1 MIMTM
6 FQFYHLLKDE
16 DNSRSP
22 CLPAKQLQH
31 AGSLDTSTDSDCS
44 PVIYLFYTNQ
54 RSLDLEPPMGYD
66 ICGQATVELCVIK
79 SSYIQNSPR

>member
-1 MIMTM
+1 MIVMMMIMIMTM
-6 FQFYHLLKDE
+6 LQFYHLLKDE

-44 PVIYLFYTNQ
+44 PVFYLFYTIQ
-54 RSLDLEPPMGYD
+54 SL
-66 ICGQATVELCVIK
+66 
-79 SSYIQNSPR
+79 